1 MDSRGVYARTQKRR
15 FVGFCPLVEAVV
27 DISMQ
32 QKWCRIVGYVDGSG
46 TGPIFRS
53 IGPSVAEIWALASV
67 ERDFYLAA
75 IRWSWRRKTTVA
87 VEGERR
93 RWCK

>member
-1 MDSRGVYARTQKRR
+1 MRTQKRR
-15 FVGFCPLVEAVV
+15 FVGLCPLVEAVV
-27 DISMQ
+27 DIWMQ
-32 QKWCRIVGYVDGSG
+32 QKWCQIVGYVDGSG
-46 TGPIFRS
+46 AGSIFGS
-53 IGPSVAEIWALASV
+53 ISPSVAELWVSVSV

-93 RWCK
+93 Q